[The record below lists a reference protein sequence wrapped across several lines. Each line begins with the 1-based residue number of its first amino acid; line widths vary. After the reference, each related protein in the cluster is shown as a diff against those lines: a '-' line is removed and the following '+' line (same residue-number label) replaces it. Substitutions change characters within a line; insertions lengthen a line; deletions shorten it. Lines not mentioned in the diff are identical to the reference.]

1 MAAFDNLH
9 WPLAKQM
16 RTTQSFCSRL
26 VRTHRRFQH
35 RLAAS
40 TVSHE
45 NGDGFAGLH
54 HLVGAPVQAQGYGSA
69 PPPQPGEFP
78 LWTEHLLPVP
88 VPYERKVF
96 CNRALNMEGIK
107 AFGFDMDY
115 TLAQYRPDTFEALA
129 HSQTVNKLVRHFGY
143 PEVLRS
149 FTFSWDWMMKGLIL
163 DKAHGNV
170 LKVDRHKYVKLC
182 YHGFRPV
189 SAEERNAIY
198 NSNYQDLN
206 FDSDQYSLVDTLFSL
221 AEAYLWC
228 QLIELKDSAH
238 GSALASK
245 TYAQLYK
252 DLRTAVDMC
261 HRDGSLKKAVAQNP
275 EKYIWKDPMLKEVL
289 VSMRAGGRRLFL
301 ATNSLW
307 DYTNVAM
314 NYVLDDKVGPDK
326 STDWLRFFD
335 VVVVGCG
342 KPGFF
347 NSSGQLFH
355 VDVKSGLLSNTDNG
369 APIIP
374 VDEADRSEPAQ
385 PQPELPPG
393 GMSPSRPRVFQG
405 GCYRD
410 LHRMLGVTSGEQVLY
425 AGDHI
430 YGDIVKAKKA
440 IGWRTML
447 VVPELAVELKLQG
460 ETQMIQEEL
469 RVLRQQ
475 RGQLEDQIQRFEW
488 ALQQQGPNGDQ
499 DSQAYEKSA
508 AMLQGLKERRASLKR
523 MHSEQLRHLHH
534 RHHPIWGQILKTG
547 YQNSRFAHQ
556 VERYACIYTSHIS
569 NLAYYSPTQKW
580 QGRLDILAHED
591 WHLTEPD
598 QK

>member
-1 MAAFDNLH
+1 
-9 WPLAKQM
+9 
-16 RTTQSFCSRL
+16 
-26 VRTHRRFQH
+26 
-35 RLAAS
+35 
-40 TVSHE
+40 
-45 NGDGFAGLH
+45 
-54 HLVGAPVQAQGYGSA
+54 
-69 PPPQPGEFP
+69 
-78 LWTEHLLPVP
+78 
-88 VPYERKVF
+88 
-96 CNRALNMEGIK
+96 
-107 AFGFDMDY
+107 
-115 TLAQYRPDTFEALA
+115 
-129 HSQTVNKLVRHFGY
+129 VNKLVRHFGY

-170 LKVDRHKYVKLC
+170 LKVDRHKWGSGNVL
-182 YHGFRPV
+182 V
-189 SAEERNAIY
+189 SSSHISIY
-198 NSNYQDLN
+198 WQQHHTSNHSTTSRQEP
-206 FDSDQYSLVDTLFSL
+206 L
-221 AEAYLWC
+221 AVH
-228 QLIELKDSAH
+228 KDSAH
-238 GSALASK
+238 GSALDSK

-252 DLRTAVDMC
+252 AAVDMC

-314 NYVLDDKVGPDK
+314 NYVLDDKVGADK

-385 PQPELPPG
+385 PQLELPPG

-499 DSQAYEKSA
+499 DSQ
-508 AMLQGLKERRASLKR
+508 
-523 MHSEQLRHLHH
+523 
-534 RHHPIWGQILKTG
+534 
-547 YQNSRFAHQ
+547 
-556 VERYACIYTSHIS
+556 VERYACVYTSHIS

>member
-1 MAAFDNLH
+1 
-9 WPLAKQM
+9 
-16 RTTQSFCSRL
+16 
-26 VRTHRRFQH
+26 
-35 RLAAS
+35 
-40 TVSHE
+40 
-45 NGDGFAGLH
+45 
-54 HLVGAPVQAQGYGSA
+54 
-69 PPPQPGEFP
+69 
-78 LWTEHLLPVP
+78 
-88 VPYERKVF
+88 
-96 CNRALNMEGIK
+96 
-107 AFGFDMDY
+107 
-115 TLAQYRPDTFEALA
+115 
-129 HSQTVNKLVRHFGY
+129 
-143 PEVLRS
+143 
-149 FTFSWDWMMKGLIL
+149 
-163 DKAHGNV
+163 
-170 LKVDRHKYVKLC
+170 
-182 YHGFRPV
+182 
-189 SAEERNAIY
+189 
-198 NSNYQDLN
+198 
-206 FDSDQYSLVDTLFSL
+206 
-221 AEAYLWC
+221 
-228 QLIELKDSAH
+228 
-238 GSALASK
+238 
-245 TYAQLYK
+245 
-252 DLRTAVDMC
+252 
-261 HRDGSLKKAVAQNP
+261 
-275 EKYIWKDPMLKEVL
+275 
-289 VSMRAGGRRLFL
+289 MRAGGRRLFL

-314 NYVLDDKVGPDK
+314 NYVLDDKVGAYK

-393 GMSPSRPRVFQG
+393 GMSPSQPRVFQG

-499 DSQAYEKSA
+499 DSQ
-508 AMLQGLKERRASLKR
+508 
-523 MHSEQLRHLHH
+523 
-534 RHHPIWGQILKTG
+534 
-547 YQNSRFAHQ
+547 
-556 VERYACIYTSHIS
+556 
-569 NLAYYSPTQKW
+569 
-580 QGRLDILAHED
+580 
-591 WHLTEPD
+591 
-598 QK
+598 